1 MNKNSYITIQSWMRE
16 ELGLSGNEL
25 MTYAIVYGFSQDG
38 ESRFTGSRQY
48 IADWCGCTTRSVQ
61 TVLNNLTDRGLITKY
76 EYTANN
82 IKHCEYDANFT
93 TGEKISPPSEKISP
107 PSEKISL
114 NNIDN
119 NITDTKEYCIIE
131 DNTDTPQ
138 TDYESHSYSKD
149 DLRNDF
155 LGSVKKKKKR
165 PKSKSLYE
173 KCVDEIMRYTKN
185 AVLQSAL
192 TEYLSV
198 RLAMKDKPIYGLNQ
212 WIGLLNKLSEVSDES
227 VLDSSIEKRLAIV
240 KQSTERGWASFFPI
254 NSNSKDVFSEGEG
267 VHCESATDTEE
278 ERIDRLNSSGRRT
291 KF

>member
-16 ELGLSGNEL
+16 DLGLSGNEL
-25 MTYAIVYGFSQDG
+25 MTYAVVYGFSQDG

-61 TVLNNLTDRGLITKY
+61 TVLNNLTERGLLTKY
-76 EYTANN
+76 EYTTNN
-82 IKHCEYDANFT
+82 IKHCEYVANFT
-93 TGEKISPPSEKISP
+93 SGEKFSPPSEKISP
-107 PSEKISL
+107 PSEKFSL

-119 NITDTKEYCIIE
+119 IITDNIDEDIIE
-131 DNTDTPQ
+131 DNTSDPQ
-138 TDYESHSYSKD
+138 TDFESHSYSNE
-149 DLRNDF
+149 DLRTEF
-155 LGSVKKKKKR
+155 LGSVKKKKRTKR
-165 PKSKSLYE
+165 KSLYE
-173 KCVDEIMRYTKN
+173 KCVDEIQRYTKN
-185 AVLQSAL
+185 IVLQSAL

-198 RLAMKDKPIYGLNQ
+198 RLAMKDKPIYGVNQ
-212 WIGLLNKLSEVSDES
+212 WIGLLNRLSEVSDES

-240 KQSTERGWASFFPI
+240 KRSTERGWGSFFPL
-254 NSNSKDVFSEGEG
+254 NSTNKDVFSEGEG

>member
-1 MNKNSYITIQSWMRE
+1 MRT

-25 MTYAIVYGFSQDG
+25 MAYAVVYGFSQDG

-61 TVLNNLTDRGLITKY
+61 TVLNNLTDRGLLTKY

-82 IKHCEYDANFT
+82 IKHCEYVANFT
-93 TGEKISPPSEKISP
+93 SSEKISPPSEKFSP

-119 NITDTKEYCIIE
+119 TITDTKEYCIIE
-131 DNTDTPQ
+131 DNTDIPQ

-165 PKSKSLYE
+165 PKSKSLYD

-192 TEYLSV
+192 NEYLPI
-198 RLAMKDKPIYGLNQ
+198 RFAMKDKPIYGLNQ

-227 VLDSSIEKRLAIV
+227 VLDSSVEKRLAIV
-240 KQSTERGWASFFPI
+240 KTSTERGWASFFPL
-254 NSNSKDVFSEGEG
+254 NSTNKDVFSEGEG